1 MDILNENIDKTF
13 MLSKRLINNISKR
26 INNLDIIISSSNK
39 TEFSSML
46 IEISKIYSSTLQ
58 IKSEYSIKKLNSLR
72 LDDAQITI
80 FKPFQTLDTFDCL
93 LRP

>member
-58 IKSEYSIKKLNSLR
+58 IKSEYSIKKTKFSTPR
-72 LDDAQITI
+72 
-80 FKPFQTLDTFDCL
+80 
-93 LRP
+93 

>member
-1 MDILNENIDKTF
+1 

-58 IKSEYSIKKLNSLR
+58 IKSEYSIKKTKFSTPR
-72 LDDAQITI
+72 
-80 FKPFQTLDTFDCL
+80 
-93 LRP
+93 

>member
-26 INNLDIIISSSNK
+26 INNLDIIISSNNN

-46 IEISKIYSSTLQ
+46 IEISKIYPPPLQ
-58 IKSEYSIKKLNSLR
+58 TKSNI
-72 LDDAQITI
+72 Q
-80 FKPFQTLDTFDCL
+80 
-93 LRP
+93 

>member
-1 MDILNENIDKTF
+1 

-46 IEISKIYSSTLQ
+46 IEISKIYPPS
-58 IKSEYSIKKLNSLR
+58 
-72 LDDAQITI
+72 
-80 FKPFQTLDTFDCL
+80 QTKNNIQ
-93 LRP
+93 

>member
-46 IEISKIYSSTLQ
+46 IEISKIYPPS
-58 IKSEYSIKKLNSLR
+58 
-72 LDDAQITI
+72 
-80 FKPFQTLDTFDCL
+80 QTKNNIQ
-93 LRP
+93 